1 MARRSGRGKRRRKQ
15 GDDRALWF
23 AGLGCT
29 TIAVVISARFVMEN
43 PGWAIG
49 IASVAIAA
57 FGAGL
62 FLRYRIL
69 QARRQRFLAANT
81 ELTKVDL
88 MTGTQFEHLVA
99 ERLITEGFRRVR
111 ERGRSGDGGVDITAV
126 APGGTP
132 YAIQCKRYGGS
143 VGAPAVR
150 NFLGALANAFN
161 GHTGILITS
170 GRLTDQARTEAL
182 NARQPLILLERDH
195 LADWLIGQRTIL
207 TRPMRLAEADD
218 PAT

>member
-1 MARRSGRGKRRRKQ
+1 MSDPPSSPSTFSRGQHRVDEGRSHDRHAIRAPGRRTVDHRRVPARSGK
-15 GDDRALWF
+15 
-23 AGLGCT
+23 
-29 TIAVVISARFVMEN
+29 
-43 PGWAIG
+43 
-49 IASVAIAA
+49 
-57 FGAGL
+57 
-62 FLRYRIL
+62 
-69 QARRQRFLAANT
+69 
-81 ELTKVDL
+81 
-88 MTGTQFEHLVA
+88 
-99 ERLITEGFRRVR
+99 
-111 ERGRSGDGGVDITAV
+111 GRSGDGGVDITAV